1 MTPGHQRHTAPLS
14 FGGGP
19 PPKPGATPPQ
29 TPCCLHLFSG
39 DASRPDG
46 IAAYL
51 REAGWDTR
59 DVDIVNASSDPQ
71 GSAAHDLSSDALW
84 TELFESVAAGAFR
97 CVFMGTPCE
106 TFSRARTGPPGPRP
120 LRTAQSPYGLP
131 RGSLTEREFEQV
143 RLGTYFALQSCRM
156 AQAAIRAGVP
166 WGLENPEPMGNP
178 VSLFALPEFQ
188 DLAES
193 RDVRVSD
200 FDQCHLGAGSKKPT
214 RVLSWGLDLRALE
227 GRRPHPP
234 HSAGVGREAGGEGV
248 WGGPPPPTDRQGLIG
263 GIQNQGGGSIPG
275 EHEPGPGS
283 RHRNLVPLG
292 DTGSVTSGSL
302 GS

>member
-1 MTPGHQRHTAPLS
+1 MAPS
-14 FGGGP
+14 
-19 PPKPGATPPQ
+19 PKPGATPPQ

-51 REAGWDTR
+51 REAEWDTR

-227 GRRPHPP
+227 GRCPHPP
-234 HSAGVGREAGGEGV
+234 TPQEWVGRRGEKVSGV
-248 WGGPPPPTDRQGLIG
+248 VRHPPLIG
-263 GIQNQGGGSIPG
+263 KDASGAFKTKAAAAYPAPMNRVLAAAIATSSPSGAQG
-275 EHEPGPGS
+275 
-283 RHRNLVPLG
+283 V
-292 DTGSVTSGSL
+292 
-302 GS
+302 